1 MVKTVLPLQ
10 GLKVQ
15 SLVRQLR
22 SHMLHGMAIKG
33 LKKKKKKMRDY
44 FRETVYGNP

>member
-1 MVKTVLPLQ
+1 MVKTALPLQ

-15 SLVRQLR
+15 SLVRQRR

-33 LKKKKKKMRDY
+33 FKKKKMRDH